1 MVLFRVLLVDDE
13 KLALASLKFA
23 FPWAEYG
30 FTEILATTNP
40 AEALSL
46 LQKERIDAAF
56 VDIRMPK
63 SAAWIF
69 LKAPVK
75 WDFPLFLS
83 LFRAFQI
90 SLMPSKHCET
100 TLWITA

>member
-46 LQKERIDAAF
+46 R
-56 VDIRMPK
+56 
-63 SAAWIF
+63 
-69 LKAPVK
+69 
-75 WDFPLFLS
+75 
-83 LFRAFQI
+83 
-90 SLMPSKHCET
+90 
-100 TLWITA
+100 

>member
-63 SAAWIF
+63 ISGLDLLESSRKMGLPTVFIIVSGF
-69 LKAPVK
+69 S
-75 WDFPLFLS
+75 DFSYAHQALRNNDLD
-83 LFRAFQI
+83 
-90 SLMPSKHCET
+90 
-100 TLWITA
+100 